1 MGSSVAASTA
11 RQRLLHRLAVAP
23 WLVAA
28 LGVTS
33 SFVLPGGASGPAVRG
48 ALLATLA
55 LFFALLVA
63 RLVLAA
69 STYRSRRLSLLFL
82 AMGVTLWAAGSA
94 TVSASQTVAAVTFPA
109 PGEILYLLSYLGMA
123 AFLLLDIPRGHMP
136 RAAVWFEASA
146 ICGAATCLA
155 AVTVLTPLS
164 TYFARDGLPLLL
176 AILYPVIDLLL
187 AAMVLGQFL
196 LRQRDASR
204 RTAGLAAGFLGLA
217 LADSSFLVNLATHS
231 YSTNVLL
238 DAVWGCSFA
247 VLVGAAVSRPRTVLG
262 RSSEPNNSRLML
274 ASTAV
279 ALALLVLH
287 PDGDVSWFVIIP
299 AVVTLVCAGGRLV
312 LALRESE
319 GAAEALRLSL
329 TDELTGLP
337 NRRALLAATGRGLAS
352 DEPVAFMLL
361 DLDGFKD
368 INDSL
373 GHEVG
378 DQVLEHLAQRLR
390 TGVRHDVLIGR
401 LGGDEFAVLA
411 KSEDE
416 LKLLAIAHDLRELLK
431 EPLTIGS
438 LDVSIDASIGITV
451 RRPGDVG
458 GVELLRRADIAMYE
472 AKQMRAG
479 ALLFDTT
486 LDGVSHQRLRR
497 IEDLRQAL
505 ADNQFTVWYQPQ
517 VDARTGQVV
526 AMEAL
531 IRWQHPTEG
540 LLAPMAFLP
549 DARQA
554 GFMPALSEAV
564 LNQAVRDARR
574 WAEQGHGFR
583 VAMNCAPPEL
593 LGGRLL
599 PLLFERLA
607 DSGLPRDRF
616 LIEMTEDSFLANPE
630 HARDALYELRA
641 HDVQASID
649 DYGTGF
655 SSLAYLRDLPVQ
667 ELKLDRSFI
676 STMLD
681 DPRSRMIVQTTATM
695 AHALDMR
702 LVAEGVEDAATA
714 AELVVLD
721 VDILQ
726 GYHIARPMP
735 ADQVDDWVLRWS
747 SRAALPRSD

>member
-1 MGSSVAASTA
+1 MGSSVATSVA
-11 RQRLLHRLAVAP
+11 RARLLARLGVAP
-23 WLVAA
+23 WVVAA
-28 LGVTS
+28 LGVAST
-33 SFVLPGGASGPAVRG
+33 FVLPGETSGPAVRG
-48 ALLATLA
+48 ALVATLA

-69 STYRSRRLSLLFL
+69 TAFPGRRLSLLFL
-82 AMGVTLWAAGSA
+82 AAGVGLWAAGSA
-94 TVSASQTVAAVTFPA
+94 TVSASQTLARVTFPA
-109 PGEILYLLSYLGMA
+109 PGEVLYLFSYLGIA
-123 AFLLLDIPRGHMP
+123 AFLLLDTRRGP
-136 RAAVWFEASA
+136 LPKAAVWFEAA
-146 ICGAATCLA
+146 VICGAATCVA

-164 TYFARDGLPLLL
+164 SQFSRDGVPLLL
-176 AILYPVIDLLL
+176 AILYPVIDVLL
-187 AAMVLGQFL
+187 AAIVLAQVL
-196 LRQRDASR
+196 LRQRAASR
-204 RTAGLAAGFLGLA
+204 RTLGLGVAFLGLA
-217 LADSSFLVNLATHS
+217 AADSSFLVNLASHS
-231 YSTNVLL
+231 YSSNVVL
-238 DAVWGCSFA
+238 DVVWGLSFA
-247 VLVGAAVSRPRTVLG
+247 TLVASAVSRPRTVVG
-262 RSSEPNNSRLML
+262 QHAEPNNSRLML
-274 ASTAV
+274 AGTAV
-279 ALALLVLH
+279 ALVLLVLH
-287 PDGDVSWFVIIP
+287 PEGQISWFVIIP
-299 AVVTLVCAGGRLV
+299 AIVTLVCAGGRLV

-337 NRRALLAATGRGLAS
+337 NRRALLAEAGRALAG

-378 DQVLEHLAQRLR
+378 DQVLEHLAKRLQ
-390 TGVRHDVLIGR
+390 TGVRHEVLIGR
-401 LGGDEFAVLA
+401 LGGDEFALVA
-411 KSEDE
+411 RTEDD
-416 LKLLAIAHDLRELLK
+416 LTLLTIAHDVRELLK
-431 EPLTIGS
+431 EQLTVGG

-451 RRPGDVG
+451 RRPGDTG

-479 ALLFDTT
+479 ALLFDAT
-486 LDGVSHQRLRR
+486 LDGVSHHRLRR

-505 ADNQFTVWYQPQ
+505 AEKQFTLWYQPQ
-517 VDARTGQVV
+517 VDARTGHVV

-531 IRWQHPTEG
+531 IRWQHPSEG
-540 LLAPMAFLP
+540 LLAPLTFLS

-564 LNQAVRDARR
+564 LDQSVRDARR
-574 WAEQGHGFR
+574 WHEQGHDFR

-599 PLLFERLA
+599 PLLYERLA
-607 DSGLPRDRF
+607 ASGLPRDRF

-735 ADQVDDWVLRWS
+735 AEEVDEWMVRWS
-747 SRAALPRSD
+747 SRSVLPRGD

>member
-1 MGSSVAASTA
+1 MGSAGGTSST
-11 RQRLLHRLAVAP
+11 RPRLLRRLGVAP
-23 WLVAA
+23 WVVAG
-28 LGVTS
+28 LGVCS
-33 SFVLPGGASGPAVRG
+33 SLVLPGEPSGPAVRG
-48 ALLATLA
+48 ALLVTLA
-55 LFFALLVA
+55 LFFAILIV

-69 STYRSRRLSLLFL
+69 TTYPSRRLSLLFL
-82 AMGVTLWAAGSA
+82 AAGVSLWAAGSA
-94 TVSASQTVAAVTFPA
+94 TVSAGQTVATVNFPA

-123 AFLLLDIPRGHMP
+123 AFLLLDVPRGPLP
-136 RAAVWFEASA
+136 RAAVWFEASV

-155 AVTVLTPLS
+155 AVAVLTPLA
-164 TYFARDGLPLLL
+164 THFARDGIPLLL

-187 AAMVLGQFL
+187 AAIVLGQVL

-204 RTAGLAAGFLGLA
+204 RTAALGIAFLGLG

-231 YSTNVLL
+231 YSSNLLL
-238 DAVWGCSFA
+238 DMTWGASFA
-247 VLVGAAVSRPRTVLG
+247 ILAAAAVSRPRALVG
-262 RSSEPNNSRLML
+262 RHAEPHYSKLML

-279 ALALLVLH
+279 ALTVLVIH
-287 PDGDVSWFVIIP
+287 PDGTIGWFVVLP
-299 AVVTLVCAGGRLV
+299 AVVTLICAGGRLV

-337 NRRALLAATGRGLAS
+337 NRRALLAATGHRLAS
-352 DEPVAFMLL
+352 DEPVAFLLL

-378 DQVLEHLAQRLR
+378 DQVLMHLAERMR
-390 TGVRHDVLIGR
+390 TGVRHEALIAR
-401 LGGDEFAVLA
+401 LGGDEFALLA
-411 KSEDE
+411 RTEDE
-416 LKLLAIAHDLRELLK
+416 LKLFTIAHDVRELLK
-431 EPLTIGS
+431 EPLTVGG
-438 LDVSIDASIGITV
+438 LDVSLDASIGITV
-451 RRPGDVG
+451 RRPGDTT

-472 AKQMRAG
+472 AKQLRAG
-479 ALLFDTT
+479 ALLFDST

-497 IEDLRQAL
+497 IEELRQAL
-505 ADNQFTVWYQPQ
+505 AEHQFCVWYQPQ
-517 VDARTGQVV
+517 VDARTGNVV

-531 IRWQHPTEG
+531 IRWQHPTDG
-540 LLAPMAFLP
+540 LLAPMTFLP

-554 GFMPALSEAV
+554 GFMPALSETV
-564 LNQAVRDARR
+564 LDVAIRDAER
-574 WAEQGHGFR
+574 WHEQGHGFR
-583 VAMNCAPPEL
+583 VAMNCGPPEL

-599 PLLFERLA
+599 PLMFDRLA
-607 DSGLPRDRF
+607 GSSLPRDRF
-616 LIEMTEDSFLANPE
+616 LIEMTEDSFLVNPE
-630 HARDALYELRA
+630 HARDALYQLRA

-695 AHALDMR
+695 AHALGMR

-747 SRAALPRSD
+747 ARAAIPRSD